1 MSGYNST
8 HFQPMTTEEGARD
21 MKILQVYSSPSPG
34 GGTVHVDDLTR
45 ALIERGH
52 EVHVACRPN
61 SHLYQWLQNTQAT
74 LHPLPLRNSIDLVSV
89 MKLSALLKQ
98 GSFDLVHAHTGRDYP
113 LCWMARPKSAR
124 LIFSRHLAK
133 ANKVN
138 ALSTRMFRSA
148 DAILTVSEQI
158 RTTMTRAFKLSPDRV
173 HAIPNWLD
181 FSQYDTLPDPS
192 AARQALG
199 LTRRHAIAVLGGV
212 VPIKGQAEFLEAAI
226 RLSESRDDIDF
237 LIVGVNEHADRE
249 YLDNLKTRAQAC
261 GLSDRVHFIDWM
273 DDLKPLFPA
282 LSATIVPSWNDA
294 FSIVTVQSMACGV
307 PVVAF
312 DAGGPAELITDG
324 ETGSLVHLNDIRKL
338 ADAIDTML
346 NDNDLRTRVINNA
359 RSYARH
365 TFDRDTII
373 SRIEAAYGIVDP
385 TLHEV

>member
-1 MSGYNST
+1 
-8 HFQPMTTEEGARD
+8 
-21 MKILQVYSSPSPG
+21 MKILQVSSSPSPG

-61 SHLYQWLQNTQAT
+61 SHLYNWLQNTTAT
-74 LHPLPLRNSIDLVSV
+74 LHPLPLRNSIDLISV
-89 MKLSALLKQ
+89 TKLASLLKQ

-113 LCWMARPKSAR
+113 LCWIARPKSTR

-133 ANKVN
+133 ANKIN

-158 RTTMTRAFKLSPDRV
+158 RTTMMRAFKLSVDRV

-181 FSQYDTLPDPS
+181 FSQYESLPDS
-192 AARQALG
+192 AQARQTLG

-237 LIVGVNEHADRE
+237 LIVGVNEHADQE
-249 YLDNLKTRAQAC
+249 YLNNLKTRTEAC

-294 FSIVTVQSMACGV
+294 FSIVTVQSMACGI

-312 DAGGPAELITDG
+312 DAGGPAELITDR
-324 ETGSLVHLNDIRKL
+324 ETGLLVPLNDIRQL
-338 ADAIDTML
+338 AEAIDTML
-346 NDNDLRTRVINNA
+346 NDSTLTRSVSEKA
-359 RSYARH
+359 RDYARH

-373 SRIEAAYGIVDP
+373 SRIEAAYGMIDRNE
-385 TLHEV
+385 HEV